1 MKSALSHAGVFVAL
15 VGLVSFLLTGP
26 SVAGIEGGER
36 HTGHPDWMEPA
47 FIDLETDL
55 ETARAEGKRGVMV
68 LYTTLGCSY
77 CAEFVKRSL
86 EDPVLQKRVR
96 DHFIS
101 LGLEIFDDRLMTGPD
116 GTELSIKAF
125 AEQQGAGMAPTLL
138 FFDTDGRRTL
148 RAVGYQTPERFALI
162 LDYLI
167 SGQPATQSFRDYLLQ
182 RIEARAGDASVYPVL
197 QDDPLFA
204 TPPYALARQPVA
216 AERPLL
222 VLFERVGCAACARFH
237 RNVLS
242 LDEVREVLGRFDVV
256 RLDADDDRTPVL
268 APDGRRTTPAKWY
281 ADEGFTQTPALLF
294 IDEAGN
300 AVLRND
306 AVTERN
312 RLLNMSGLV
321 LDKKYLDG
329 WSYQRYAR
337 SKAIERNRR
346 AQAAESRATESQA
359 AEKGAD

>member
-1 MKSALSHAGVFVAL
+1 MMTERVIQRHVRAL
-15 VGLVSFLLTGP
+15 VGLGLLILTGWG
-26 SVAGIEGGER
+26 VAGIEEGER

-55 ETARAEGKRGVMV
+55 ETARAEGKRGLMV

-96 DHFIS
+96 DNFVSI
-101 LGLEIFDDRLMTGPD
+101 GLEIFDDRLMTGLD
-116 GTELSIKAF
+116 GTELPIKAF
-125 AEQQGAGMAPTLL
+125 ADQQGAGMAPTLL

-167 SGQPATQSFRDYLLQ
+167 DGRPETQSFRDFVLQ
-182 RIEARAGDASVYPVL
+182 RGAAQSEDDPVYPVL
-197 QDDPLFA
+197 QSDPLFA
-204 TPPYALARQPVA
+204 SPPYALARQPVA
-216 AERPLL
+216 ADRPLL
-222 VLFERVGCAACARFH
+222 VLFERVGCAACERFH
-237 RNVLS
+237 RDVLS
-242 LDEVREVLGRFDVV
+242 LDEVRATLGQFDVV
-256 RLDADDDRTPVL
+256 RLDADDDQTPVL
-268 APDGRRTTPAKWY
+268 APDGQRTTPAKWY
-281 ADEGFTQTPALLF
+281 ADEGFTHVPALLF
-294 IDEAGN
+294 VDETGKT
-300 AVLRND
+300 VLRND
-306 AVTERN
+306 AVTESN

-321 LDKKYLDG
+321 LEKKYLDG

-346 AQAAESRATESQA
+346 AEASTQGS
-359 AEKGAD
+359 D